1 MLPVMVL
8 QYILSTL
15 RLIKCRFAIS
25 TFGRVGKQSYYQIV
39 FVFVF
44 KSLSSPVKG
53 FQLFKK
59 MAVIFTWVNQVTHL
73 PQSCLQRWCSQHAMD
88 LAQISLRARWILGS
102 ASSKLNLQFIS
113 ILDGNLPFL
122 CSYCLIMA
130 FSFIT
135 I

>member
-15 RLIKCRFAIS
+15 RLIKRRFAIS

-73 PQSCLQRWCSQHAMD
+73 PQSCLQR
-88 LAQISLRARWILGS
+88 
-102 ASSKLNLQFIS
+102 
-113 ILDGNLPFL
+113 
-122 CSYCLIMA
+122 
-130 FSFIT
+130 
-135 I
+135 